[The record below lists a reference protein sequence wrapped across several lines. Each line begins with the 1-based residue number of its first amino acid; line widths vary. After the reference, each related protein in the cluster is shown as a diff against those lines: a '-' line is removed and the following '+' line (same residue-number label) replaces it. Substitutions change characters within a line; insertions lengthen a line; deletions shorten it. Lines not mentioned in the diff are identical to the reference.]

1 MIAALN
7 HYIGC
12 IWYAMGIAEIG
23 GYETWL
29 SAHPYPQFGPKENK
43 LDRAPWGYKYITSVH
58 WAITQF
64 TPGSMHVQAQNIPER
79 IFSIACLLFGLI
91 VFSSFIAS
99 VTQARMQLNKMM
111 SKFER
116 DNWLLRKFCR
126 QHNISRE
133 LQTHMRRYV
142 DLVII
147 PNYHKLT
154 MQDVVLL
161 PKLSAHLRAQLNT

>member
-1 MIAALN
+1 MIMALN

-12 IWYAMGIAEIG
+12 VFYWMGTMEIP

-29 SAHPYPQFGPKENK
+29 HHHPYPQFGSKENK
-43 LDRAPWGYKYITSVH
+43 LSRAPWGYKYITAVH

-79 IFSIACLLFGLI
+79 VFSIFCLLFGLV

-116 DNWLLRKFCR
+116 DLWLLRKFCR
-126 QHNISRE
+126 QNNVSHLLVVR
-133 LQTHMRRYV
+133 MRRYV
-142 DLVII
+142 DMVVT
-147 PNYHKLT
+147 PKFRHMTEKDVMLT
-154 MQDVVLL
+154 W
-161 PKLSAHLRAQLNT
+161 